1 MTKDQALDWL
11 AWGIVLVVVAAFA
24 ITMVY
29 KVVAWLGSGGV
40 ALLWF
45 CAVFCWA
52 CVRLLRK
59 ADR

>member
-11 AWGIVLVVVAAFA
+11 ARGIIVVVLLLVVGAGLRRAPLGLA
-24 ITMVY
+24 ILA
-29 KVVAWLGSGGV
+29 AWLV
-40 ALLWF
+40 
-45 CAVFCWA
+45 VFWA